1 MKAAELRQLSESE
14 LHVRLDEAKEE
25 MFNLRFQRESG
36 QLEDMSRLRAMRR
49 NIARILTVL
58 RERQLEAEA
67 NAE

>member
-1 MKAAELRQLSESE
+1 MKAAELRQLSDSE
-14 LHVRLDEAKEE
+14 LHVRLDETKEE